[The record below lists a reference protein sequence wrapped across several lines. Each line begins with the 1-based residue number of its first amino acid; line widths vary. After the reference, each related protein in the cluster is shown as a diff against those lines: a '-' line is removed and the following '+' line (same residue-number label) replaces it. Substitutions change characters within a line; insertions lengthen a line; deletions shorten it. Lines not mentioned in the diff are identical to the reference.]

1 MKFFTKFFLT
11 LLLFTSFVN
20 SQQLIE
26 MSMGSAYEYDIY
38 FSLEDG
44 ITAFPERENWEL
56 AFSTNSN
63 DNNIRINSAYVKLYQ
78 VSENID
84 DWEEITNFNSSFSLQ
99 IRNSNTEWE
108 FGAFV
113 SNYFN
118 KNPYN
123 FGWGNLNNQTQI
135 IEGCRIYIIEYF
147 NELKKIKI
155 NNFNNGIFDFTISN
169 LDGSSEENITI
180 EANLYSNKKFI
191 YYSLINNEII
201 DREPNVEDWDM
212 VFTRYEEEY
221 VILNGDTMPYVV
233 TGVMTNQNLVAE
245 FNGDINIYPN
255 SDDLNFSYDINTIGY
270 DWKEYSGEFIIVANR
285 TYYILNQEQTTL
297 YKILFQSFSGQ
308 ASGNLSFTIEEIN
321 NFNPIN
327 SLSELENNFT
337 ISPNPNQGEFKINS
351 NINDGI
357 ITIIDTRGKILIKE
371 ELSQSLTLNL
381 NEIIDGIY
389 LININ
394 GDKFN
399 ISKKM
404 VIKK

>member
-1 MKFFTKFFLT
+1 
-11 LLLFTSFVN
+11 
-20 SQQLIE
+20 
-26 MSMGSAYEYDIY
+26 
-38 FSLEDG
+38 
-44 ITAFPERENWEL
+44 
-56 AFSTNSN
+56 
-63 DNNIRINSAYVKLYQ
+63 
-78 VSENID
+78 
-84 DWEEITNFNSSFSLQ
+84 
-99 IRNSNTEWE
+99 
-108 FGAFV
+108 
-113 SNYFN
+113 
-118 KNPYN
+118 
-123 FGWGNLNNQTQI
+123 
-135 IEGCRIYIIEYF
+135 
-147 NELKKIKI
+147 
-155 NNFNNGIFDFTISN
+155 
-169 LDGSSEENITI
+169 
-180 EANLYSNKKFI
+180 
-191 YYSLINNEII
+191 
-201 DREPNVEDWDM
+201 M

-270 DWKEYSGEFIIVANR
+270 DWKEYSGEFIIVPNR

-297 YKILFQSFSGQ
+297 YKILFQSYSGQ

>member
-11 LLLFTSFVN
+11 LLLLTSFVN

-44 ITAFPERENWEL
+44 IIAFPERDNWEL

-113 SNYFN
+113 INYFN

-221 VILNGDTMPYVV
+221 VTLNGDTMPYVV

-255 SDDLNFSYDINTIGY
+255 TDDLNFSYDINTIGY

-285 TYYILNQEQTTL
+285 TYYILNQEQTKL

>member
-1 MKFFTKFFLT
+1 
-11 LLLFTSFVN
+11 
-20 SQQLIE
+20 
-26 MSMGSAYEYDIY
+26 
-38 FSLEDG
+38 
-44 ITAFPERENWEL
+44 
-56 AFSTNSN
+56 
-63 DNNIRINSAYVKLYQ
+63 
-78 VSENID
+78 
-84 DWEEITNFNSSFSLQ
+84 
-99 IRNSNTEWE
+99 
-108 FGAFV
+108 
-113 SNYFN
+113 
-118 KNPYN
+118 
-123 FGWGNLNNQTQI
+123 
-135 IEGCRIYIIEYF
+135 
-147 NELKKIKI
+147 
-155 NNFNNGIFDFTISN
+155 
-169 LDGSSEENITI
+169 
-180 EANLYSNKKFI
+180 
-191 YYSLINNEII
+191 
-201 DREPNVEDWDM
+201 M
-212 VFTRYEEEY
+212 VFTRYEEED
-221 VILNGDTMPYVV
+221 VTLNGDTMPYVV

-270 DWKEYSGEFIIVANR
+270 DWKEYSGEFIIVPNR

>member
-1 MKFFTKFFLT
+1 
-11 LLLFTSFVN
+11 
-20 SQQLIE
+20 
-26 MSMGSAYEYDIY
+26 MG
-38 FSLEDG
+38 
-44 ITAFPERENWEL
+44 
-56 AFSTNSN
+56 
-63 DNNIRINSAYVKLYQ
+63 LYY
-78 VSENID
+78 I
-84 DWEEITNFNSSFSLQ
+84 
-99 IRNSNTEWE
+99 
-108 FGAFV
+108 A
-113 SNYFN
+113 
-118 KNPYN
+118 PCYN
-123 FGWGNLNNQTQI
+123 M
-135 IEGCRIYIIEYF
+135 RHYIILYYTGLEY
-147 NELKKIKI
+147 
-155 NNFNNGIFDFTISN
+155 
-169 LDGSSEENITI
+169 
-180 EANLYSNKKFI
+180 
-191 YYSLINNEII
+191 
-201 DREPNVEDWDM
+201 
-212 VFTRYEEEY
+212 
-221 VILNGDTMPYVV
+221 TMPYVV

-270 DWKEYSGEFIIVANR
+270 DWKEYSGEFIIVPNR
-285 TYYILNQEQTTL
+285 TYYILNKEQTTL
-297 YKILFQSFSGQ
+297 YKILFQSYSGQ

>member
-1 MKFFTKFFLT
+1 
-11 LLLFTSFVN
+11 
-20 SQQLIE
+20 
-26 MSMGSAYEYDIY
+26 
-38 FSLEDG
+38 
-44 ITAFPERENWEL
+44 
-56 AFSTNSN
+56 
-63 DNNIRINSAYVKLYQ
+63 
-78 VSENID
+78 
-84 DWEEITNFNSSFSLQ
+84 
-99 IRNSNTEWE
+99 
-108 FGAFV
+108 
-113 SNYFN
+113 
-118 KNPYN
+118 
-123 FGWGNLNNQTQI
+123 
-135 IEGCRIYIIEYF
+135 
-147 NELKKIKI
+147 
-155 NNFNNGIFDFTISN
+155 
-169 LDGSSEENITI
+169 
-180 EANLYSNKKFI
+180 
-191 YYSLINNEII
+191 
-201 DREPNVEDWDM
+201 M
-212 VFTRYEEEY
+212 VFTRYEEEN
-221 VILNGDTMPYVV
+221 VTLNGDTMPYVV

-270 DWKEYSGEFIIVANR
+270 DWKEYSGEFIIVPNR
-285 TYYILNQEQTTL
+285 TYYILNQEQTKL

-308 ASGNLSFTIEEIN
+308 SSGNLSFTIEEIN

>member
-1 MKFFTKFFLT
+1 
-11 LLLFTSFVN
+11 
-20 SQQLIE
+20 
-26 MSMGSAYEYDIY
+26 
-38 FSLEDG
+38 
-44 ITAFPERENWEL
+44 
-56 AFSTNSN
+56 
-63 DNNIRINSAYVKLYQ
+63 
-78 VSENID
+78 
-84 DWEEITNFNSSFSLQ
+84 
-99 IRNSNTEWE
+99 
-108 FGAFV
+108 
-113 SNYFN
+113 
-118 KNPYN
+118 
-123 FGWGNLNNQTQI
+123 
-135 IEGCRIYIIEYF
+135 
-147 NELKKIKI
+147 
-155 NNFNNGIFDFTISN
+155 
-169 LDGSSEENITI
+169 
-180 EANLYSNKKFI
+180 
-191 YYSLINNEII
+191 
-201 DREPNVEDWDM
+201 M
-212 VFTRYEEEY
+212 VFTRYEEEN
-221 VILNGDTMPYVV
+221 VTLNGETMPYVV

-270 DWKEYSGEFIIVANR
+270 DWKEYSGEFIIVPNR
-285 TYYILNQEQTTL
+285 TYYILNQEQTKL